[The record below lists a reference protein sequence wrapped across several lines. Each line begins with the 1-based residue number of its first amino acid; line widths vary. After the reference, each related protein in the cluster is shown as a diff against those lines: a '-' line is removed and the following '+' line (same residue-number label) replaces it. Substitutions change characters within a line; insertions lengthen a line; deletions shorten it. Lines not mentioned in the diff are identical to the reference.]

1 MTLQTRK
8 IIAIGGGEIGRPGT
22 QIETESIDKEI
33 IQLSGK
39 SNPKLLFLPTA
50 TEHTKNYNG
59 YIEVIEAYFGKKLGC
74 KVDYLLLKGKPSSAD
89 IREKIFASDIIYVGG
104 GNTLRMMNLWRR
116 LRVDSVLQQAQEK
129 GKVLC
134 GVSAGSICWF
144 SYGQSDSWK
153 MANPKNPYIRV
164 TGLGLI
170 PALHAPHF
178 TREPARH
185 KDLKSITKRTT
196 EVGIA
201 LEDCCALEVV
211 GNEYRILISK
221 PQAKAYKCYWKAGKY
236 HQDVIPQLKE
246 FSPLESLLEK

>member
-1 MTLQTRK
+1 MTSKIRK

-33 IQLSGK
+33 IHLSGK
-39 SNPKLLFLPTA
+39 AHPKLLFLPTA
-50 TEHTKNYNG
+50 SRDNEG
-59 YIEVIEAYFGKKLGC
+59 YVTLVENYFGKRLGC
-74 KVDYLLLKGKPSSAD
+74 KVDTLLLKDEPSYAE
-89 IREKIFASDIIYVGG
+89 IKEKIFAADIIYVGG

-153 MANPKNPYIRV
+153 MINPKNPYIRV

-178 TREPARH
+178 TREPTRH
-185 KDLKSITKRTT
+185 KDLKAIMKRTA
-196 EVGIA
+196 EIGIA

-221 PQAKAYKCYWKAGKY
+221 TQAKAYKCYWKAGKY